1 MKTNCINIMD
11 ISTVMTAG
19 TRAIGLKITTDN
31 DKKTTTALDRTWS
44 DYLIDF
50 LIPTDML
57 LYKENKM

>member
-1 MKTNCINIMD
+1 MD